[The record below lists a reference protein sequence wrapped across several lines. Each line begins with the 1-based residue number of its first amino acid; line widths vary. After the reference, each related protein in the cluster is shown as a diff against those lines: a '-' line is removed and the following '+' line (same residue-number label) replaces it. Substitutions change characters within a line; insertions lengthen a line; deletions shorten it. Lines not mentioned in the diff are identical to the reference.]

1 MLYYF
6 NQITSTMKINVIGFT
21 VIKGKYTVIYCEKN
35 TKMLVE
41 LITGILFMLIIQI
54 F

>member
-21 VIKGKYTVIYCEKN
+21 IIKGKYTVIYYKKN
-35 TKMLVE
+35 TKILVKV
-41 LITGILFMLIIQI
+41 ITGILFMLIIQI